1 MGGHVS
7 KISMGS
13 KQASKQESKH
23 ILGRLRKKKTYFRNQ
38 GLVQVFKCISNIL
51 CSWWPHKL
59 SSKYLDGGIHAWHAC
74 MHAYAPVLQCGQ
86 RRKRVKLIGSFRPSQ
101 CWMDPSLHALT
112 RAREWVLK
120 SPPAAAIP
128 VTTKSSRSST
138 TTTAMHAHMSQTFW
152 WNKGCAGVSCCC
164 PKP

>member
-1 MGGHVS
+1 
-7 KISMGS
+7 
-13 KQASKQESKH
+13 
-23 ILGRLRKKKTYFRNQ
+23 
-38 GLVQVFKCISNIL
+38 
-51 CSWWPHKL
+51 
-59 SSKYLDGGIHAWHAC
+59 
-74 MHAYAPVLQCGQ
+74 
-86 RRKRVKLIGSFRPSQ
+86 
-101 CWMDPSLHALT
+101 LT